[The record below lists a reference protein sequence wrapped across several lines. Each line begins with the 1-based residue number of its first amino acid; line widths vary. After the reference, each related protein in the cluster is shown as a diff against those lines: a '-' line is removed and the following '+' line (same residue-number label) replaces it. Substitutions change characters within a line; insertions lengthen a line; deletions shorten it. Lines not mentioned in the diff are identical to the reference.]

1 MTQSMTG
8 RGGSGRGHGLLH
20 HHHNHSALCCLSAAP
35 PLPGDATPTLPLTP
49 DPAAAAAAA
58 SGAAVAVEGVLHKWT
73 NYGRGWRE
81 RWFSLRD
88 GVLSYSKIRAG
99 SGAGAAERDGEVRL
113 IGSRIGGARRTEKP
127 AGVVSLKVSAFRES
141 KSDDRRFYIFSPTK
155 TLHLKTDS
163 KDDRVAWIEALILA
177 RSVYSLGSLSGR
189 VTFVQCDVSISTARL
204 RDRMYQ
210 DGLNENLIQECEQ
223 IVLSEFSSY
232 RKQLKRRYEDYLSLF
247 GSCRHHFEEGKEG
260 SITQGALTRN
270 DFSSSRHGN
279 FSEYSTTESD
289 ECEKNDGGELICE
302 EESTF
307 FDSVDYFIESDIRSS
322 TMLSGQ
328 EVVDTQTQ
336 DSSDR
341 LPQIRRRT
349 RLPEPTEKEKGI
361 SLWSII
367 KDSVGKDLTRVC
379 LPVYF
384 NEPLSSL
391 QKCFEDLEYS
401 YLLDQAYQYGKMGN
415 SLMRI
420 LKVAAF
426 AVSGYASSVARPCK
440 PFNPLLGETYEAD
453 YPDRGVRFFAE
464 KVSHHPMLI
473 ACHCEGK
480 GWKFWGDSNLK
491 SKFWGQSIQVEPVGI
506 LTVEFD
512 DGEIFQWNKVTT
524 TIHNLILG
532 KLYCS
537 HHGTMHIKGNRQY
550 SCKLK
555 FKEPSLLDRNPHI
568 VQGFVED
575 KDGNR
580 ASFLIGKWDES
591 MYYSNSDTF
600 KVRSADQLKG
610 ASLLWG
616 KNKPAPN
623 PTRYNLSSFAI
634 TLNELTPGLQEK
646 LPPTDSRLRPDQRH
660 LENGEYEKANA
671 EKLRLERRQRM
682 STKLQDN
689 GWKPRWFEQDT
700 KDGMYR
706 YKGGYWET
714 RDEGRWDGCLD
725 IFGEFTET

>member
-1 MTQSMTG
+1 MTQSMRGG
-8 RGGSGRGHGLLH
+8 RGPGQGHPGLHYH
-20 HHHNHSALCCLSAAP
+20 HHSALCCLSAAP
-35 PLPGDATPTLPLTP
+35 PLPGDATPTLTP
-49 DPAAAAAAA
+49 EPEAAAAA
-58 SGAAVAVEGVLHKWT
+58 GAAVAVEGALHKWT

-88 GVLSYSKIRAG
+88 GVLSYSKILAAD
-99 SGAGAAERDGEVRL
+99 AGAAAAHDDGEVRL
-113 IGSRIGGARRTEKP
+113 IGSRAPGARRAEKP
-127 AGVVSLKVSAFRES
+127 AGVVFLKVSAFRES

-189 VTFVQCDVSISTARL
+189 VTFVQSDVSISTARL
-204 RDRMYQ
+204 RDRMHQ
-210 DGLNENLIQECEQ
+210 EGLNESLIQDCEQ

-232 RKQLKRRYEDYLSLF
+232 WKQLKRRYEDYLGLF
-247 GSCRHHFEEGKEG
+247 GSCRHHFEEGKDG
-260 SITQGALTRN
+260 SITEAALTRN

-289 ECEKNDGGELICE
+289 ECEKHDGGELICE
-302 EESTF
+302 DESTF
-307 FDSVDYFIESDIRSS
+307 FDSVDYFIESENRSS
-322 TMLSGQ
+322 TMLSGH
-328 EVVDTQTQ
+328 EVVNTQAQ
-336 DSSDR
+336 DSSNM
-341 LPQIRRRT
+341 LQQIRRRS

-401 YLLDQAYQYGKMGN
+401 YLLDEAYQHGKVGN

-491 SKFWGQSIQVEPVGI
+491 SRFWGQSIQVEPVGI
-506 LTVEFD
+506 LTLEFD

-537 HHGTMHIKGNRQY
+537 HHGIMHIKGNHQY

-555 FKEPSLLDRNPHI
+555 FKEPSLLDRNPHL
-568 VQGFVED
+568 VQGSVED
-575 KDGNR
+575 TDEKK

-600 KVRSADQLKG
+600 KVKNADQLKG
-610 ASLLWG
+610 ASLLWE

-700 KDGMYR
+700 EDGTYR

-714 RDEGRWDGCLD
+714 REKGCWDGCLN
-725 IFGEFTET
+725 IFGEFAET